1 MTKTSAEPA
10 EPFVK
15 PAPKR
20 LAMLA
25 AEMRGWAYDDI
36 YSALIAC
43 HEAGW
48 DDLRIYR
55 ETFRLLQLEDSSPA
69 DLRVMA
75 RDWTKRP
82 SAAGGPAGSPQSPET
97 AALLRQ
103 AVENANVATAAQQ
116 ARERNPGTAA

>member
-25 AEMRGWAYDDI
+25 AEMRGWAYEDI

-43 HEAGW
+43 HDAGW
-48 DDLRIYR
+48 GDEQIYR
-55 ETFRLLQLEDSSPA
+55 ETFRLLLLEDSGPA

-75 RDWTKRP
+75 RDWTKRLP
-82 SAAGGPAGSPQSPET
+82 QGEGPAKSDEPGQSTWERG
-97 AALLRQ
+97 AARARHQLAHRHDDNGQ
-103 AVENANVATAAQQ
+103 DAA
-116 ARERNPGTAA
+116 